1 MEFSGV
7 TSPVSDFTLKIH
19 LWHDPMTVRKTI
31 PRTSAIFTACFIAT
45 QLIRAEETSATT
57 ATHKYTDSVSAFALA
72 PTPAPG
78 GILLVGSSIFFKW
91 KNCTQDLAPLPI
103 TNRAF
108 GGSRTSDQL
117 FFFNEVVPNSHASL
131 VVWYC
136 GSNDINGKKTPESI
150 IENTKLWIIRTQS
163 VLPKAHILLVSVIRA
178 PQKRK
183 SNFLPQVDEVNKQLI
198 ELTTSMKN
206 LTYTDV
212 NPVLEDSSGNPLA
225 ACYVRDDLH
234 LTPEGYRRMT
244 SVLLPLMT
252 QEWKLASLPRP
263 IGTP

>member
-1 MEFSGV
+1 MDCSGARL
-7 TSPVSDFTLKIH
+7 PLSDFKLKIH

-31 PRTSAIFTACFIAT
+31 QRTSAIFTACFIAT
-45 QLIRAEETSATT
+45 QPIRAEETSAAS
-57 ATHKYTDSVSAFALA
+57 ATNKYTDRVSAFAQA
-72 PTPAPG
+72 PKPVPG

-91 KNCTQDLAPLPI
+91 KSCAQDLAPLPV

-117 FFFNEVVPNSHASL
+117 FFFSEVVPSSRANL

-136 GSNDINGKKTPESI
+136 GSNDINGKKTPEFI
-150 IENTKLWIIRTQS
+150 VENTKRWITQTKS
-163 VLPKAHILLVSVIRA
+163 VLPNAHILLVSVIRA

-183 SNFLPQVDEVNKQLI
+183 SNFLPQVDEVNKQLL

-212 NPVLEDSSGNPLA
+212 NPALEDSSGNPLA
-225 ACYVRDDLH
+225 ACYVEDDLH

-252 QEWKLASLPRP
+252 QEWKLASIPRP
-263 IGTP
+263 ISTP